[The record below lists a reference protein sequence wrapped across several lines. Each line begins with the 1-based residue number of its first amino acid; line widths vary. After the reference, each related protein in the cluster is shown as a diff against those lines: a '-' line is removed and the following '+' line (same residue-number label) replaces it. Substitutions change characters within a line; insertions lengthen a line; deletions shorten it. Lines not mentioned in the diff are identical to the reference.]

1 MGSVME
7 NDMYLQGFLDSLELA
22 IHKVSTANSKE
33 EALKL
38 LLAMKENIESRKIA
52 RLERMLDELKTL

>member
-1 MGSVME
+1 
-7 NDMYLQGFLDSLELA
+7 MYLQGFLDSLELA